1 MNSNPDREKKRT
13 ISQGRRFVE
22 TPVCTPVVLFAGIVG
37 FGVSIEGVTDVGVG
51 VGVLSSVP
59 GPSGWCLSTRVISD
73 VFSPVLVLS

>member
-13 ISQGRRFVE
+13 ISQGRTFVE

-37 FGVSIEGVTDVGVG
+37 FGVSIEGVTDIGVG